1 MQSMTLDHI
10 RRAAPSV
17 FADQP
22 WQAMSQRYRFFPTHQ
37 VVAGLM
43 DHGFLPVRAQQSRS
57 RIEGKAEFTK
67 HMLRFRHRDMTEVA
81 RDSEVPEIVLQNS
94 HDGTSTYQ
102 ISLGM
107 YRVLCTNGLVVK
119 SAGIEEVKV
128 RHSGRQ
134 NLIDDVIEASYTVLS
149 QAPKVLDQVT
159 TWKHLQ
165 LSPPEQAIF
174 AEAALEVRESAL
186 TVEPTQVLRSRRIE
200 DGYADVE
207 RDVWRTMNVV
217 QENLIRGGVRG
228 QNDQGQRRRLR
239 GVVSVDGDTRLNR
252 ALWVLAERM
261 AEIKSA

>member
-1 MQSMTLDHI
+1 MRALTLDQI
-10 RRAAPSV
+10 RVAAPSV
-17 FADQP
+17 FAEQP
-22 WQAMSQRYRFFPTHQ
+22 FHAMSQRYRFFPTSQ
-37 VVAGLM
+37 VVEGLI

-57 RIEGKAEFTK
+57 RIEGKTDFTK
-67 HMLRFRHRDMTEVA
+67 HLLRFRHRDMTEVA
-81 RDSEVPEIVLQNS
+81 RDSEVPEIVLVNS
-94 HDGTSTYQ
+94 HDGSSTYQ

-149 QAPKVLDQVT
+149 QAPKVLEQVT
-159 TWKHLQ
+159 TWKQLQ
-165 LSPPEQAIF
+165 LSPPEQAVF

-186 TVEPTQVLRSRRIE
+186 TVEPAQVLRSRRID

-228 QNDQGQRRRLR
+228 QNEQGQRRRLR
-239 GVVSVDGDTRLNR
+239 GVASVDGDVRLNR
-252 ALWVLAERM
+252 GLWILAERM
-261 AEIKSA
+261 AELKNA